1 MSEQDLPL
9 NRLVEEL
16 KKLPSIGAKTAQR
29 IAFYLIGLP
38 QEGTKNLAEA
48 IKDAKKS
55 TFYCSTCYSMTH
67 VDPCQYCS
75 DPDRNDKNLCIV
87 EEPFN
92 ISSIEKTGIY
102 GGRYHVLLGT
112 LSPDHWVIAQ
122 YRRVHGDHIK
132 TATKLFRQFL
142 RQFLEAVACKYLQA
156 CHLTPPM
163 VCPYVVRQKVR
174 IHRVCVL
181 TDIGCLNEKLRPL
194 YSAGVSN
201 QVTLNYK

>member
-1 MSEQDLPL
+1 MSEQDFPL

-75 DPDRNDKNLCIV
+75 DPDRDDKNLCIV

-102 GGRYHVLLGT
+102 SGRYHVLLGT
-112 LSPDHWVIAQ
+112 LSPLKGVGPDE
-122 YRRVHGDHIK
+122 
-132 TATKLFRQFL
+132 L
-142 RQFLEAVACKYLQA
+142 R
-156 CHLTPPM
+156 T
-163 VCPYVVRQKVR
+163 
-174 IHRVCVL
+174 
-181 TDIGCLNEKLRPL
+181 EKLVKRIKEGNFEEIIIATNPTVEGESTAHYL
-194 YSAGVSN
+194 AKILKDFNIKLTRLAMGLPVGSDIDYAD
-201 QVTLNYK
+201 QVTIKKAIEGRTEIKE